1 MENNNIKNLSTY
13 DNYKISKIIFDTNHP
28 THWKIKQVKN
38 SVIKKIT
45 DGPHVTPKMTDK
57 GIPFLSVNNIQDN
70 KIVFNDKIR
79 YVSEED
85 ANEYRKKT
93 DIKKND
99 ILLVKQASIGK
110 LAIVDTDKK
119 ISIWSPLVQFRV
131 NNKFIPKYLKY
142 FMESNYYQSC
152 LNFISTEST
161 QKNIGMKD
169 IELIYNLC
177 PSLPEQKAISLFLDK
192 KTGLIDKKLE
202 ILKERK
208 KLILELEKS
217 VINQIVTKGLQSFDL
232 DMNGEK
238 IDFNNDKELNKADF
252 DSYMNECGYKDSGVE
267 WIGYISK
274 KINLSRLKD
283 FGYMYP
289 GIVGKRGDD
298 FSKEYK
304 KGFKPFV
311 PFTSIFNYSKIL
323 NQDKMQFVRNDKE
336 KQNIVKKNDLLFL
349 MSSEGYEDIGKSSI
363 YKDNKEVF
371 LNSFCKGYSFTNKN
385 IEPNFVNYLI
395 NSFNY
400 RTNYLAKNGKGF
412 TRINL
417 KMEYIKD
424 MILITPL
431 KFEQKAISLFLDK
444 KTSQFKNQVS
454 NIEKEIE
461 LLKEFRKT
469 TINDVVTGKIKVIK

>member
-217 VINQIVTKGLQSFDL
+217 VINQVVTKGLQSFDL

-238 IDFNNDKELNKADF
+238 IDFNNDNGLSDSDF
-252 DSYMNECGYKDSGVE
+252 NTYMNECGYKNSGVE
-267 WIGYISK
+267 WIGYICNGW
-274 KINLSRLKD
+274 KISRLKD
-283 FGYMYP
+283 DVKLFHGYSFKEEDMGYSNDYL
-289 GIVGKRGDD
+289 IKITQIQRNKIDL
-298 FSKEYK
+298 SKALTIK
-304 KGFKPFV
+304 KSNQFKKYRV
-311 PFTSIFNYSKIL
+311 VI
-323 NQDKMQFVRNDKE
+323 
-336 KQNIVKKNDLLFL
+336 NDLLIAL
-349 MSSEGYEDIGKSSI
+349 SGATSGKTGI
-363 YKDNKEVF
+363 YNLKENSF
-371 LNSFCKGYSFTNKN
+371 LNQRVAKIESKKYSIKYLNYFFSLSSLTKQMYIESNITAQPNFTNKILDIYN
-385 IEPNFVNYLI
+385 INISKL
-395 NSFNY
+395 
-400 RTNYLAKNGKGF
+400 
-412 TRINL
+412 
-417 KMEYIKD
+417 
-424 MILITPL
+424 
-431 KFEQKAISLFLDK
+431 EQNKIVSYLDK
-444 KTSQFKNQVS
+444 KTSQFKSQVS
-454 NIEKEIE
+454 NIDKEIE
-461 LLKEFRKT
+461 LLEEFRKT
-469 TINDVVTGKIKVIK
+469 TINEVVTGKIKVVK